1 MPSIGAM
8 AEPLIETL
16 PDLIVLVRREGTV
29 MACDGGGDVGRLKP
43 PEPVGHPLEA
53 AFPAA
58 VAKLL
63 KQLIRKVLATRAPAE
78 ARFEDEGRR
87 FEVRVSA
94 QGPERA
100 ICVIRPALV
109 AAREDSLDLTD
120 ERPRPQLDRRG
131 FLKRFKESVAV
142 AALREKQMAIA
153 VIHVDGIADIGQII
167 AAEIAERVMS
177 MAILRLPAL
186 DAAREE
192 GPARSWWYLGQL
204 SESLLAVVLESEDRA
219 AIETCVGTLCASLRE
234 PVSVGDTEFHLTP
247 HAGVAILGLDSSSPR
262 TLLDQARAAA
272 TEARR
277 AASSRPRFFSDTLRL
292 RSLARLDIA
301 RELRDAIAHGH
312 IGLRYTSRHDLHS
325 GRLVT
330 WAGYLRWLH
339 PLRGEIRPVEF
350 LKVAEATGLATR
362 LSRAALVSLR
372 EDFAAHASAWDED
385 VRISF
390 GPLRHHILHKEFID
404 DIVGFLADGRIPPE
418 RLELRIAE
426 KSYIARPATDF
437 DALAS
442 LGVRLVI
449 DEVGRG
455 MASLDWLARG
465 RIWGLQLDRAWV
477 TAFRSDPAALKVCSA
492 GIAVANALGLTPIAT
507 GVDEQPVREALL
519 ELGCRQGTGDLYQL
533 GFPAQASGTRVA
545 SAR

>member
-1 MPSIGAM
+1 MSESLLEA
-8 AEPLIETL
+8 L
-16 PDLIVLVRREGTV
+16 PDLIVLVQREGVV
-29 MACDGGGDVGRLKP
+29 MACAGGGGVGRLKP
-43 PEPVGHPLEA
+43 ADPDGKQLEA
-53 AFPAA
+53 LWPAA
-58 VAKLL
+58 IAELL
-63 KQLIRKVLATRAPAE
+63 KQLVRKAIATRAASE
-78 ARFEDEGRR
+78 GRFEHEGRG

-94 QGPERA
+94 QGPQRA
-100 ICVIRPALV
+100 LCVIRPMLV

-177 MAILRLPAL
+177 MAILRLPSL
-186 DAAREE
+186 DQGRE
-192 GPARSWWYLGQL
+192 PWWYLGQL
-204 SESLLAVVLESEDRA
+204 GESLLALVLESADRE
-219 AIETCVGTLCASLRE
+219 AIETCVGTLCASLRD
-234 PVSVGDTEFHLTP
+234 PVDIGDTEFHLTP
-247 HAGVAILGLDSSSPR
+247 FAGVAILGLDSSSPR

-277 AASSRPRFFSDTLRL
+277 SGSTRPRFFSDTLRL

-301 RELRDAIAHGH
+301 RELRDAIANGD
-312 IGLRYTSRHDLHS
+312 IGLRYTGRHDLQS

-330 WAGYLRWLH
+330 WASYLRWQH
-339 PLRGEIRPVEF
+339 PLRGEIRPIEF

-362 LSRAALVSLR
+362 LSRAALVTLR
-372 EDFAAHASAWDED
+372 DDFAAHASGWDED

-390 GPLRHHILHKEFID
+390 GPLRHHVLHKEFVD
-404 DIVGFLADGRIPPE
+404 DILAFLATGAVPPQ

-426 KSYIARPATDF
+426 KTFIARPATDF
-437 DALAS
+437 DALAR
-442 LGVRLVI
+442 LGVQLVI

-455 MASLDWLARG
+455 MASLDWLARA

-492 GIAVANALGLTPIAT
+492 GIAVATALQLTPIAT
-507 GVDEQPVREALL
+507 GVDNQPLRDALL
-519 ELGCRQGTGDLYQL
+519 ALGCRQGTGDLYQL
-533 GFPAQASGTRVA
+533 AFPQGASGLKIAA
-545 SAR
+545 SI